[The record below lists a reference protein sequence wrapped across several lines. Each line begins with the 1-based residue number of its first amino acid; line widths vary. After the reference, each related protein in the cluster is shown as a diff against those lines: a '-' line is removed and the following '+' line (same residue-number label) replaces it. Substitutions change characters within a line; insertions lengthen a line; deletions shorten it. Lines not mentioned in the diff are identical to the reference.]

1 MLSFICASNRPDVLK
16 NCVVSSL
23 EKQKD
28 RDFELVVVDTSSKH
42 YVSAVEALN
51 EGADRAKGDYFVFL
65 HQDVQFE
72 DEDFVSKLRG
82 YIERGS
88 FFIAGVAGAVP
99 AKTKWRKRILTNIIN
114 GDEKVNPGIP
124 IPDDSII
131 SCNTV
136 DECLFVI
143 PRDVYARRPLT
154 EYVPTWHLY
163 AVEYCLWAEQ
173 SEPGSVKIFPL
184 RLWHQS
190 DGASFDASY
199 YTALNR
205 IIGVYKGHYKV
216 LYTTMGA
223 WPASVFLRGIRG
235 LIKRIVL
242 MEQKIRG
249 SK

>member
-1 MLSFICASNRPDVLK
+1 MLSFICASNKPNILK
-16 NCVVSSL
+16 ECVISSL

-28 RDFELVVVDTSSKH
+28 RDFELVVVDTNLKQ
-42 YVSAVEALN
+42 YASAVEALN

-65 HQDVQFE
+65 HQDIQFE
-72 DEDFVSKLRG
+72 DEDFVSRLRG
-82 YIERGS
+82 YIERGP
-88 FFIAGVAGAVP
+88 FFVAGVAGAVP
-99 AKTKWRKRILTNIIN
+99 AKTKWRKRILTNIVN
-114 GDEKVNPGIP
+114 GDEKVNPGEP

-131 SCNTV
+131 RCNTV

-184 RLWHQS
+184 KLWHRS
-190 DGASFDASY
+190 DGVSFDASY

-205 IIGVYKGHYKV
+205 IISVYKRQYKV

-223 WPASVFLRGIRG
+223 WPANAFLRRARAITRKILLIRG
-235 LIKRIVL
+235 KNGV
-242 MEQKIRG
+242 
-249 SK
+249 